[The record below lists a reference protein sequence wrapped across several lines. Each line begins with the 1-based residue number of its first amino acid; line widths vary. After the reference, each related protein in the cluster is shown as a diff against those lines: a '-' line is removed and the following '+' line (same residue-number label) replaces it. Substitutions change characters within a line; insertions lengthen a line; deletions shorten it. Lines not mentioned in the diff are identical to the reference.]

1 MNLRKYFAI
10 GAVVLISSQVL
21 FVYAHHSDTPH
32 FFMDQNVIYEGVVTD
47 FKFVNP
53 HVYVYFDMAIENG
66 GNEAWRCELP
76 AAITLRRQG
85 WSPESLTNG
94 QLIRIDGSPARRE
107 ARHCYFNA
115 FVLDDGSVVER
126 ADAGPVLVAEGAA
139 KDRQL
144 QLASAQPNIS
154 GHWVA
159 RPRSG
164 RREPVTQTA
173 AALAAAEA
181 YEYKFDHP
189 ALQCKSVG
197 IIHGWPFSR
206 FVNQIIQSDTK
217 IIILYGYMD
226 LRRTIHL
233 DVAEHPEIMTPSVAG
248 HSIGH
253 WEGEVLVVDTVG
265 ISAGA
270 VSPLRKVMHSDQ
282 YHVVEHFSYDETGQ
296 TLIREYTA
304 NDPLYFEA
312 PYSGRDVADISAL
325 PYQPYD
331 CKELSGSNNI
341 RPGTKTI
348 GERHIE

>member
-126 ADAGPVLVAEGAA
+126 ADAGP
-139 KDRQL
+139 
-144 QLASAQPNIS
+144 
-154 GHWVA
+154 
-159 RPRSG
+159 
-164 RREPVTQTA
+164 
-173 AALAAAEA
+173 
-181 YEYKFDHP
+181 
-189 ALQCKSVG
+189 
-197 IIHGWPFSR
+197 
-206 FVNQIIQSDTK
+206 DTK
-217 IIILYGYMD
+217 TRFGDGKIFDSTSVSTSEPRYVGKPATHAGKYG
-226 LRRTIHL
+226 
-233 DVAEHPEIMTPSVAG
+233 
-248 HSIGH
+248 
-253 WEGEVLVVDTVG
+253 
-265 ISAGA
+265 
-270 VSPLRKVMHSDQ
+270 
-282 YHVVEHFSYDETGQ
+282 
-296 TLIREYTA
+296 
-304 NDPLYFEA
+304 N
-312 PYSGRDVADISAL
+312 SG
-325 PYQPYD
+325 
-331 CKELSGSNNI
+331 GS
-341 RPGTKTI
+341 R
-348 GERHIE
+348 